1 MEIKPIKTTRDYR
14 LALKGIERLTHAKR
28 NIGSDRR
35 HLLRQLGLTPIA
47 SSLLAAACSNSYS
60 RMSLIANYKNDQ
72 QIPPT
77 RPPA

>member
-28 NIGSDRR
+28 NIGSD
-35 HLLRQLGLTPIA
+35 LLRQLGLTPIA